1 MQECEF
7 CKNLDAWEKN
17 LAARKIIKYEYGCM
31 LYVCRRHMKGS
42 ITSQPFDLN
51 YCPVCGKKIA
61 AGD

>member
-7 CKNLDAWEKN
+7 CKNLDAWKKN
-17 LAARKIIKYEYGCM
+17 LTAKYVYGCM
-31 LYVCRRHMKGS
+31 LYAYMKDRKGS

>member
-7 CKNLDAWEKN
+7 CKNLDVWKKN
-17 LAARKIIKYEYGCM
+17 LTVKYEYGCM
-31 LYVCRRHMKGS
+31 LYVFQRHMKGS
-42 ITSQPFDLN
+42 IASQPFDLN